1 MLSSSLASFELLYG
15 TSLLWNLDA
24 GEEREVLLGS
34 AMRHGLARSL
44 HRRVGPSQD
53 CKGPSSSYVV
63 PAPPIKS
70 FLGQPGLTSEAKV
83 KKGKCRPR
91 KTTKKK
97 ARIGERFGAR
107 QAVKK
112 STRWSTIWRTTN
124 RE

>member
-34 AMRHGLARSL
+34 AVRHGLARSL

-97 ARIGERFGAR
+97 HALENDL
-107 QAVKK
+107 VHDKP
-112 STRWSTIWRTTN
+112 
-124 RE
+124 